1 MSDELAVYALRDVQ
15 GLATGQPKDSGS
27 WGCVYQVTVNGFPC
41 IAKRLHDILV
51 GQHVSAQERASV
63 RRRFRNECVLLSRLR
78 HPNVVQFIGV
88 HYGRDQDDLTL
99 VMEGL
104 YMDLDRC
111 LKHVNVRGVPLA
123 LPVKLAILLD
133 VAYGLL
139 YLHTQNPP
147 IVHRDLTASNVL
159 LTNDL
164 RAKLADL
171 GVSKILD
178 LHPRSQ
184 ATQTTCPGTLGAMP
198 PEALIE
204 TPIYD
209 AKLDVFSFGTV
220 MLHVAN
226 QEFPI
231 FYDVDRYERG
241 KKHIAMRRRAISKM
255 GETHVLRPLVLQCLQ
270 DDSRRRPP
278 TAEVRADLERLARE
292 HPKQFKDVIE
302 MYAAMEEMRKVSII
316 TLALYPGLFHTAF
329 CMAAKKKCVGSPA
342 TFI

>member
-1 MSDELAVYALRDVQ
+1 M
-15 GLATGQPKDSGS
+15 
-27 WGCVYQVTVNGFPC
+27 
-41 IAKRLHDILV
+41 
-51 GQHVSAQERASV
+51 
-63 RRRFRNECVLLSRLR
+63 
-78 HPNVVQFIGV
+78 VQFIGV

-111 LKHVNVRGVPLA
+111 LKMCDVVLA

-139 YLHTQNPP
+139 YLHTHNPP

-198 PEALIE
+198 PEALTE
-204 TPIYD
+204 MPIYD
-209 AKLDVFSFGTV
+209 AKLDIFSFGTV

-231 FYDVDRYERG
+231 LYDVDRYERG
-241 KKHIAMRRRAISKM
+241 EKHIAMRRRAISKM

-270 DDSRRRPP
+270 DDPQRRPP
-278 TAEVRADLERLARE
+278 TAAVRASLERLTRE
-292 HPKQFKDVIE
+292 HPKQ
-302 MYAAMEEMRKVSII
+302 
-316 TLALYPGLFHTAF
+316 
-329 CMAAKKKCVGSPA
+329 
-342 TFI
+342 

>member
-1 MSDELAVYALRDVQ
+1 MTDSRKNARFSKKGGRDAGSAELEMSDELVVYALHDVQ
-15 GLATGQPKDSGS
+15 GLDISQPKGSGS
-27 WGCVYQVTVNGFPC
+27 WGCAYQVTVSGFPC

-51 GQHVSAQERASV
+51 GQDVTAQERASI
-63 RRRFRNECVLLSRLR
+63 RRRFRYECILLSRMR

-104 YMDLDRC
+104 CMDLDKC
-111 LKHVNVRGVPLA
+111 MKHVKVRDIPLA
-123 LPVKLAILLD
+123 LPIKLAILLD

-184 ATQTTCPGTLGAMP
+184 ATQTVCPGTLGAMP

-204 TPIYD
+204 TPIYN

-220 MLHVAN
+220 MLHVVN

-231 FYDVDRYERG
+231 SYDVDRYEKG
-241 KKHIAMRRRAISKM
+241 KKHIAMRRTAISKM
-255 GETHVLRPLVLQCLQ
+255 GETHVLCPLVLQCLQ
-270 DDSRRRPP
+270 DNPKKRPS
-278 TAEVRADLERLARE
+278 TAEARASLERLTRE

-302 MYAAMEEMRKVSII
+302 MYSAMEKMKKVSII
-316 TLALYPGLFHTAF
+316 TVIA
-329 CMAAKKKCVGSPA
+329 C
-342 TFI
+342 

>member
-15 GLATGQPKDSGS
+15 RLGTSQPKDSGS

-51 GQHVSAQERASV
+51 GQHVRAQERASV
-63 RRRFRNECVLLSRLR
+63 RHRFRYECILLSRLR

-111 LKHVNVRGVPLA
+111 LKVCDVALA

-133 VAYGLL
+133 VAYGLV

-147 IVHRDLTASNVL
+147 IVHRDLTAGNVL

-204 TPIYD
+204 TPIYN

-220 MLHVAN
+220 MLHVVN

-231 FYDVDRYERG
+231 FYEVDRYETG
-241 KKHIAMRRRAISKM
+241 KKHIAMRMRAIGKM
-255 GETHVLRPLVLQCLQ
+255 GETHVLHPLVLQCLQ
-270 DDSRRRPP
+270 DDPQRRPS
-278 TAEVRADLERLARE
+278 TAEVRASLERLTRE

-302 MYAAMEEMRKVSII
+302 MYAAMEEMRKVS
-316 TLALYPGLFHTAF
+316 L
-329 CMAAKKKCVGSPA
+329 V
-342 TFI
+342 

>member
-15 GLATGQPKDSGS
+15 GLGTSQPKDSGS
-27 WGCVYQVTVNGFPC
+27 WGCVYQVTVNGYPC
-41 IAKRLHDILV
+41 IAKRLHDILI
-51 GQHVSAQERASV
+51 GQEVTAQERASI
-63 RRRFRNECVLLSRLR
+63 RRRFRYECVLLSRMR

-104 YMDLDRC
+104 YMDLDKC
-111 LKHVNVRGVPLA
+111 MKHVKVRDIPLA
-123 LPVKLAILLD
+123 LPIKLAILLD

-147 IVHRDLTASNVL
+147 IVHRDLTAGNVL

-164 RAKLADL
+164 TAKLADL

-184 ATQTTCPGTLGAMP
+184 ATQTVCPGTLGAMP

-204 TPIYD
+204 TPIYN

-220 MLHVAN
+220 MLHVVN

-241 KKHIAMRRRAISKM
+241 KKHIAMRMRAIGKM

-270 DDSRRRPP
+270 DDPQRRPS
-278 TAEVRADLERLARE
+278 TADVRASLERLTRE

-302 MYAAMEEMRKVSII
+302 MYAAMEEMEKVSHNIACKYPV
-316 TLALYPGLFHTAF
+316 TLLTNSL
-329 CMAAKKKCVGSPA
+329 VSV
-342 TFI
+342 

>member
-1 MSDELAVYALRDVQ
+1 MEDKGSDTTCTAVIICVACAKFFRARETAKMSDELALYALRDVQ
-15 GLATGQPKDSGS
+15 GLGTSHSKDSGS

-41 IAKRLHDILV
+41 VAKRLHDILV
-51 GQHVSAQERASV
+51 GRHVSAQERASI

-78 HPNVVQFIGV
+78 HPNVVQFVGV
-88 HYGRDQDDLTL
+88 HYGRDQDDLAL
-99 VMEGL
+99 VMEEL

-111 LKHVNVRGVPLA
+111 LKVCDIPLV

-147 IVHRDLTASNVL
+147 IIHRDLTASNVL

-184 ATQTTCPGTLGAMP
+184 AIQSVCPGTLGAMP

-204 TPIYD
+204 IPIYN

-220 MLHVAN
+220 TLHVIN

-231 FYDVDRYERG
+231 FYDIDRYEKG
-241 KKHIAMRRRAISKM
+241 QKHIAMRKKAISKM

-270 DDSRRRPP
+270 DDPQRRPS
-278 TAEVRADLERLARE
+278 TAEVRASLERLTRE
-292 HPKQFKDVIE
+292 HPKQFKDAME
-302 MYAAMEEMRKVSII
+302 MYAAMEDMTKVSIW
-316 TLALYPGLFHTAF
+316 
-329 CMAAKKKCVGSPA
+329 
-342 TFI
+342 

>member
-1 MSDELAVYALRDVQ
+1 MSDELAPFVLSNVQ
-15 GLATGQPKDSGS
+15 GFDANQPKGSGS

-51 GQHVSAQERASV
+51 GRHVTAQERASI
-63 RRRFRNECVLLSRLR
+63 RRRFRDECILLSRLR

-111 LKHVNVRGVPLA
+111 LKVYDVPLA
-123 LPVKLAILLD
+123 LPIKLAILLD

-147 IVHRDLTASNVL
+147 IIHRDLTAGNVL

-184 ATQTTCPGTLGAMP
+184 AAQTICPGTLGAMP
-198 PEALIE
+198 PEALTE
-204 TPIYD
+204 QPHYNT
-209 AKLDVFSFGTV
+209 KLDDFSFGTLA
-220 MLHVAN
+220 LHIVN

-241 KKHIAMRRRAISKM
+241 KKHIAMRRKAIGQM
-255 GETHVLRPLVLQCLQ
+255 GETHVLRPIVIQCLQ
-270 DDSRRRPP
+270 DDPQKRPT
-278 TAEVRADLERLARE
+278 TADIRASLEQLTRQ
-292 HPKQFKDVIE
+292 HPKQFKDVVE
-302 MYAAMEEMRKVSII
+302 MYGAMEGMRKVS
-316 TLALYPGLFHTAF
+316 
-329 CMAAKKKCVGSPA
+329 
-342 TFI
+342 TF